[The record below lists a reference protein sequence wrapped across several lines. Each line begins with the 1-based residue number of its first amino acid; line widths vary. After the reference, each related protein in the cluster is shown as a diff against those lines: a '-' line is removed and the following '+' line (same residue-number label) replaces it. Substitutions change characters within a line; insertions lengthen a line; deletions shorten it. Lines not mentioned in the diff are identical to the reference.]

1 MSGDDDEKLAQE
13 LEARVARKQKKTARA
28 DETLSPAQTQNT
40 KRMSLGEQYNFL
52 MNVQGGE
59 TPVGQALGDRRGSLT
74 KARNAKDM
82 MQKVVDIA
90 TQNEQRGQNGRFQK
104 FLQSYTV
111 ASLVE
116 LNKDL
121 KVIEVDGS
129 ASPQEGFEVLLRNN
143 ILGAPVWDKKKSK
156 YVGFL
161 DIRDLVSAL
170 VFSRDSKKLPDRQE
184 QMVHGLENIQTK
196 RGSFEEKKKQHEQ
209 AKPIITAT
217 YLAGR
222 NPFKPVTLKSSLWDV
237 AVILSGDD
245 HRVAV
250 VDDNGK
256 CTSIISQSL
265 FIKFFELH
273 KSELGSDLEQR
284 VDDVGFPLKKVITV
298 ASTETALNAFKTLDK
313 FRISGL
319 GVVNATDGS
328 LIGNTSAQDLKYHV
342 LDKGRESMS
351 VPILTYLAK
360 IRQREIT
367 AREKYP
373 ICSVKRMDSL
383 GRIIGLLA
391 VTRYHRIF
399 VEDDKRNPIG
409 VCSITDILKFAT
421 RVASV
426 APVTSTQQ
434 STSTTPSSASSPS
447 SRILAAPE
455 KSIRERKQDS

>member
-1 MSGDDDEKLAQE
+1 MTSMEDDEQLAKE
-13 LEARVARKQKKTARA
+13 LEERIARNKTKRNPAKA
-28 DETLSPAQTQNT
+28 DQDPDHLSPMPSSQNQ
-40 KRMSLGEQYNFL
+40 KRMSLGDKWNAL
-52 MNVQGGE
+52 TNGVGGAE
-59 TPVGQALGDRRGSLT
+59 TPIDKALGDRRGSLT
-74 KARNAKDM
+74 NAKKARDM
-82 MQKVVDIA
+82 MQKVVDNA
-90 TQNEQRGQNGRFQK
+90 TKIEAKGANTRFQK

-111 ASLVE
+111 AQLIE
-116 LNKDL
+116 LNKDMA
-121 KVIEVDGS
+121 VIEVDGS

-170 VFSRDSKKLPDRQE
+170 VFSRDSKKLPDWQE
-184 QMVHGLENIQTK
+184 QMVHGLENIQTR
-196 RGSFEEKKKQHEQ
+196 RGSFEEKKKSQEQ
-209 AKPIITAT
+209 TKPIITAT

-222 NPFKPVTLKSSLWDV
+222 NPFKPVTTKSSLWDV
-237 AVILSGDD
+237 ACILSGDD

-256 CTSIISQSL
+256 CTSIISQSN

-273 KSELGSDLEQR
+273 KAEIGSDLDQS

-319 GVVNATDGS
+319 GVVAEDGS
-328 LIGNTSAQDLKYHV
+328 LIGNTSAQDLKFHV

-351 VPILTYLAK
+351 VPILTYLSK
-360 IRQREIT
+360 IRQREVT
-367 AREKYP
+367 ARDRYP
-373 ICSVKRMDSL
+373 ICSVKKTDTL

-391 VTRYHRIF
+391 ATRYHRIF
-399 VEDDKRNPIG
+399 VEDDRRNPIG

-421 RVASV
+421 RIPQNPT
-426 APVTSTQQ
+426 PVT
-434 STSTTPSSASSPS
+434 SSASSPRQLS
-447 SRILAAPE
+447 SSPAVTE
-455 KSIRERKQDS
+455 KSVRERKQDN